1 MKQQGQ
7 GEAEMFEAEILEEV
21 RGGGEVAA
29 ATDCRWQMKVPM
41 SEEMMTDVA
50 TADGKGRNGNGRG
63 GYGSSVWTSA
73 WSNRQS

>member
-1 MKQQGQ
+1 MWQQGQ

-63 GYGSSVWTSA
+63 GYGSSMCTSM